1 MEEKIYNL
9 CCTAALIYVNY
20 SFFLSCK
27 NKKITGVPFTRLF
40 IGDYWLPLYRYKC
53 GCFYSCTK
61 RM

>member
-9 CCTAALIYVNY
+9 CCTAALTYVNY

-40 IGDYWLPLYRYKC
+40 YWRLLT
-53 GCFYSCTK
+53 STV
-61 RM
+61 